1 MSNSVLDGIMGLA
14 VADALG
20 VPVEFN
26 SRNELTRYPV
36 MGMRSFGT
44 YNQPKGTWS
53 DDTSLTLCL
62 AESLTKTL
70 DYDNIMKNFIN
81 WFDKGDYTAHG
92 DVFDI
97 GNTTKESLIRY
108 TKGISPLKCGGNNEN
123 DNGNGSLMRILPL
136 IFYLQSEFGL
146 NFKDNKEGEI
156 FDIIHNI
163 SSLTHRHK
171 RSHIACGIYIFIA
184 SKLLT
189 GKDKEIAVDSG
200 VHDALEYYKKQEEY
214 QIELSYFNR
223 IGSKDFKNVL
233 AHDIKSSGYV
243 IDTLEAAIWCL
254 LNTDDY
260 KSCVLEAV
268 NLGDDTDTVAAVA
281 GGLAGILY
289 GYKSIPND
297 WLEAIVKREYIEEL
311 CGNLNTSLTTKS
323 VEKLV
328 KYIPYLETAG
338 EKNIYSY
345 SVNNKNTDNIYNF
358 GSPVYEDKLVEF
370 IDEVYGTNLISY
382 NYLTVI
388 KNVTKGTG
396 TIETFIVT
404 ADIKLLKAIL
414 TLYIRQE
421 RFNEG
426 LWKIAVRDKLF
437 LKIINRFRE
446 ILDI

>member
-358 GSPVYEDKLVEF
+358 GSPVYDDKLAEF

-388 KNVTKGTG
+388 KNVTKGTD